1 MTTATHPFP
10 DERIETV
17 ASERGVPVEELSDLL
32 DRIEGAIT
40 RDSSDRSRSGGGYEY
55 SSEHNYG
62 WRDDDAYYLYGDG
75 VWERFDRTLSPDADL
90 LDAARAVHREAM
102 LDAAGARGER
112 ETVEGMFADGNE
124 PLVVTNTA
132 EEPPRFGQDL

>member
-10 DERIETV
+10 GERIEAV
-17 ASERGVPVEELSDLL
+17 ASKHGVPAEELSDLL
-32 DRIEGAIT
+32 GRIEGAIT
-40 RDSSDRSRSGGGYEY
+40 RDGGGYEY

-62 WRDDDAYYLYGDG
+62 WRDDEAYYLYGDG
-75 VWERFDRTLSPDADL
+75 VWETFDRTLSPDADL
-90 LDAARAVHREAM
+90 LDAARAIHRGAM
-102 LDAAGARGER
+102 LDAAEARDER
-112 ETVEGMFADGNE
+112 ETVEGMLADGNE